1 MVGSVGG
8 FGVCSGVGVRSGRGA
23 LDFGVERGV
32 CREDLDR
39 DVVAL
44 AEPELSST
52 SVGVSCMLLEAG
64 VGGLGGRPGGGCPSV
79 SVTGTRLSMS
89 VSGSLSDI
97 GIGGCDGLPPVIFFQ
112 VFLAKSLSSSA
123 LSVSPP

>member
-1 MVGSVGG
+1 MVGSVGVV
-8 FGVCSGVGVRSGRGA
+8 GVGSGVGVYSGRGA
-23 LDFGVERGV
+23 LGFVVGRSV

-39 DVVAL
+39 EVVAL

-52 SVGVSCMLLEAG
+52 SVGVSCMLLDAG

-79 SVTGTRLSMS
+79 SVAGTRLSMS

-97 GIGGCDGLPPVIFFQ
+97 GIGGCDGLPPVTFFH
-112 VFLAKSLSSSA
+112 VFLARSLSSSA
-123 LSVSPP
+123 LSVSPS